1 MIVEIDYKNQCDKES
16 WKITYLDK
24 INNWINV

>member
-1 MIVEIDYKNQCDKES
+1 MIIEIDYKNQWDKES
-16 WKITYLDK
+16 LKIAYFAE